1 MGRCNVRPLP
11 LPIPQC
17 DLDLVIIVR
26 VVFTLGAGK
35 VCLCGKDSRAEVD
48 EVRSKF
54 VLDNQWA

>member
-1 MGRCNVRPLP
+1 MSALCLSRFRKS
-11 LPIPQC
+11 